1 MTDTLQKD
9 EIIIKEVIE
18 AAKVLFQR
26 YGLKKTTMEDI
37 AKFVGKGKS
46 TLYYYFPSKI
56 EIFEAV
62 IENEI
67 RELFESIEI
76 AASKEVT
83 ARQKL
88 KVYWL
93 TRLQKLEKMCNLS
106 QVLKEEIMD
115 HAITIFN
122 LKRKHLQEELTLVKG
137 FLIFGIENEEFRPE
151 TEEHIEVLCRVIV
164 ASLRGFELSNM
175 EVFEI
180 EKDYIRHIDFL
191 IDTFISGI
199 GVKPW
204 SV

>member
-46 TLYYYFPSKI
+46 TLYYYFPGKI

-199 GVKPW
+199 GIKSS

>member
-46 TLYYYFPSKI
+46 TLYYYFRSKI

-151 TEEHIEVLCRVIV
+151 TEEHIELLCRVIV

-191 IDTFISGI
+191 IDTFIGGI
-199 GVKPW
+199 GIKVT

>member
-199 GVKPW
+199 GIKSS

>member
-1 MTDTLQKD
+1 MTDTLPKD

-115 HAITIFN
+115 HAIAIFN
-122 LKRKHLQEELTLVKG
+122 LKRKHLHEELALVKG

-151 TEEHIEVLCRVIV
+151 TEEHIEVLSRVIV

-175 EVFEI
+175 EVFEM

-191 IDTFISGI
+191 IDTFIGGI
-199 GVKPW
+199 GINSSPV
-204 SV
+204 

>member
-1 MTDTLQKD
+1 MTDTLPKD

-115 HAITIFN
+115 HAIAIFN
-122 LKRKHLQEELTLVKG
+122 LKRKHLHEELALVKG

-151 TEEHIEVLCRVIV
+151 TEEYIEVLSRVIV

-175 EVFEI
+175 EVFEM

-191 IDTFISGI
+191 IDTFIGGI
-199 GVKPW
+199 GINSSPV
-204 SV
+204 

>member
-122 LKRKHLQEELTLVKG
+122 LKRKHLNEELALVKD
-137 FLIFGIENEEFRPE
+137 FLIFGIENEEFRSE
-151 TEEHIEVLCRVIV
+151 TEEHIEVLSRVIV

-199 GVKPW
+199 GIK
-204 SV
+204 SSFA

>member
-1 MTDTLQKD
+1 MNDILQKD
-9 EIIIKEVIE
+9 ELIIKEVIE

-67 RELFESIEI
+67 TELFDTIEK
-76 AASKEVT
+76 AAAKENT
-83 ARQKL
+83 AHQKL
-88 KVYWL
+88 KVYWQ
-93 TRLQKLEKMCNLS
+93 TRLQKLQKMCNLS

-122 LKRKHLQEELTLVKG
+122 LKRKHLHEELALVKS
-137 FLIFGIENEEFRPE
+137 FLIFGIENGEFCPN
-151 TEEHIEVLCRVIV
+151 TEEHIDILCRVMV
-164 ASLRGFELSNM
+164 ASLKGFEFSKM
-175 EVFEI
+175 QEFEI
-180 EKDYIRHIDFL
+180 EEDYLHHIDFL
-191 IDTFISGI
+191 IDTFINGI
-199 GVKPW
+199 AAKPAT
-204 SV
+204 V

>member
-1 MTDTLQKD
+1 MTDTLPKD

-115 HAITIFN
+115 HAIAIFN
-122 LKRKHLQEELTLVKG
+122 LKRKHLHEELALVKG

-151 TEEHIEVLCRVIV
+151 TEEHIEVLSRVIV

-175 EVFEI
+175 EVFEM

-191 IDTFISGI
+191 IDTFIGGI
-199 GVKPW
+199 GINASPV
-204 SV
+204 

>member
-151 TEEHIEVLCRVIV
+151 TEEHIDVLCRVIV

-199 GVKPW
+199 GIKSS

>member
-122 LKRKHLQEELTLVKG
+122 LKRKHLHEELALVKG
-137 FLIFGIENEEFRPE
+137 FLIFGIENGEFRPE
-151 TEEHIEVLCRVIV
+151 TEEHIELLCRVIV

-191 IDTFISGI
+191 IDTFIGGI
-199 GVKPW
+199 GIKVT

>member
-9 EIIIKEVIE
+9 EIIIKEVID

-122 LKRKHLQEELTLVKG
+122 LKRKHLHEELTLVKG

-199 GVKPW
+199 GIKSS

>member
-151 TEEHIEVLCRVIV
+151 TEEHIELLCRVIV

-191 IDTFISGI
+191 IDTFIGGI
-199 GVKPW
+199 GIKVT

>member
-67 RELFESIEI
+67 QELFESIEI

-199 GVKPW
+199 GIKSP

>member
-1 MTDTLQKD
+1 
-9 EIIIKEVIE
+9 
-18 AAKVLFQR
+18 
-26 YGLKKTTMEDI
+26 
-37 AKFVGKGKS
+37 
-46 TLYYYFPSKI
+46 
-56 EIFEAV
+56 
-62 IENEI
+62 
-67 RELFESIEI
+67 
-76 AASKEVT
+76 
-83 ARQKL
+83 
-88 KVYWL
+88 
-93 TRLQKLEKMCNLS
+93 
-106 QVLKEEIMD
+106 MD

-199 GVKPW
+199 GIKSS

>member
-1 MTDTLQKD
+1 MMDTLQKD

-67 RELFESIEI
+67 RELFESIEK
-76 AASKEVT
+76 AASKEST

-115 HAITIFN
+115 HAIAIFN
-122 LKRKHLQEELTLVKG
+122 LKRKHLYEELTLVKG
-137 FLIFGIENEEFRPE
+137 FLIFGIENGEFRPE
-151 TEEHIEVLCRVIV
+151 TEEHIEVLSRVIV

-191 IDTFISGI
+191 IDTFIGGI
-199 GVKPW
+199 GIKTIPV
-204 SV
+204 

>member
-115 HAITIFN
+115 HAIAIFN
-122 LKRKHLQEELTLVKG
+122 LKRKHLHEELALVKG

-151 TEEHIEVLCRVIV
+151 TEEHIEVLSRVIV

-175 EVFEI
+175 EVFEM

-191 IDTFISGI
+191 IDTFIGGI
-199 GVKPW
+199 GINASPV
-204 SV
+204 

>member
-1 MTDTLQKD
+1 
-9 EIIIKEVIE
+9 
-18 AAKVLFQR
+18 
-26 YGLKKTTMEDI
+26 MEDI

-151 TEEHIEVLCRVIV
+151 TEEHIDVLCRVIV

-199 GVKPW
+199 GIKSS

>member
-151 TEEHIEVLCRVIV
+151 TEEHIDVLCRVIV

-199 GVKPW
+199 GIKSP

>member
-137 FLIFGIENEEFRPE
+137 FLIFGIENEEFRSE
-151 TEEHIEVLCRVIV
+151 TEEHIEVLSRVIV

-199 GVKPW
+199 GIK
-204 SV
+204 SSFA

>member
-1 MTDTLQKD
+1 
-9 EIIIKEVIE
+9 VIE

-115 HAITIFN
+115 HAIAIFN
-122 LKRKHLQEELTLVKG
+122 LKRKHLHEEL
-137 FLIFGIENEEFRPE
+137 
-151 TEEHIEVLCRVIV
+151 
-164 ASLRGFELSNM
+164 A
-175 EVFEI
+175 
-180 EKDYIRHIDFL
+180 
-191 IDTFISGI
+191 
-199 GVKPW
+199 
-204 SV
+204 